1 MFTFEFAF
9 TTYANYVKGGDS
21 APPNLYLVQAE
32 GVEEAF
38 DIVVN
43 RHIKEEDEVLAYAL
57 WRGKRKT
64 YNFTEKVELMWIQY
78 VLDRDADLLI

>member
-43 RHIKEEDEVLAYAL
+43 RHIKEEDEVFSYAL
-57 WRGKRKT
+57 WRGEWKT